1 MLRTGRTWVLLSV
14 SAALLLPSACIGTG
28 EFINPE
34 FLAAL
39 GFTGGA
45 ATLPG
50 EAPAVIIELE
60 NRTGRW
66 IEGQLTWRNADGTVD
81 ERILVVATDSKISE
95 AVICPVEEMTLGDI
109 SNPQATGAVVR
120 LGDGGPNDPFIAVEA
135 FGVVLQEGVNYSC
148 GDSVTFTIQ
157 PSNLTNS
164 GYQAFAFIRR
174 ADSSAVL
181 P

>member
-1 MLRTGRTWVLLSV
+1 MLRVCRLLGFVGAS
-14 SAALLLPSACIGTG
+14 SALLLSSACIGTG

-39 GFTGGA
+39 GVTGGA
-45 ATLPG
+45 VTLPG

-81 ERILVVATDSKISE
+81 ERILVVPTDSKVSE

-120 LGDGGPNDPFIAVEA
+120 LGQGAPDDPFIAVEA

-157 PSNLTNS
+157 PSNVTNS